1 MKDMNLSWTEH
12 LALLRR
18 ICENYLYDE
27 LPGAEIIE
35 LLKQRWPNNGHP
47 RLIMTEER
55 FQMIRDEV
63 AKGLDGGGDEFL
75 CKVYEVTKESADF
88 MLKTQ
93 PYVFADDGPE
103 NAGFSIPGMSEAE
116 GRLQT
121 LALVYNISGDER
133 YAQRC
138 LQEMTAISSWWY
150 WNPQDALY
158 HGRMVSAL
166 ALAYDWLYNW
176 MTPTD
181 REMVKNALAEKGLRV
196 YYDNFAGNTYL
207 HNVREAGDIYRRNW
221 EWWGNDSDGEI
232 INNFRTAAG
241 SGG

>member
-1 MKDMNLSWTEH
+1 
-12 LALLRR
+12 
-18 ICENYLYDE
+18 
-27 LPGAEIIE
+27 
-35 LLKQRWPNNGHP
+35 
-47 RLIMTEER
+47 
-55 FQMIRDEV
+55 MIRDEV

-93 PYVFADDGPE
+93 PYFFADDGPE

-150 WNPQDALY
+150 WNPQDALC
-158 HGRMVSAL
+158 AL
-166 ALAYDWLYNW
+166 MLVLAID
-176 MTPTD
+176 
-181 REMVKNALAEKGLRV
+181 AEKCS
-196 YYDNFAGNTYL
+196 
-207 HNVREAGDIYRRNW
+207 RN
-221 EWWGNDSDGEI
+221 N
-232 INNFRTAAG
+232 
-241 SGG
+241 